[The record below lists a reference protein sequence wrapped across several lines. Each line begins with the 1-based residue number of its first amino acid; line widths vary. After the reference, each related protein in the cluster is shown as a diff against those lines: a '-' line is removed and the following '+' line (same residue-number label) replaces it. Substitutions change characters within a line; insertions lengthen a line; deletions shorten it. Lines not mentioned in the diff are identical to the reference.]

1 MRKEIKTEL
10 ARSPTENKKT
20 VKPNTCKD
28 KRKLVQRFNAL
39 FQARRPWERVWKLIR
54 DYELPYDGLFDDD
67 TAGKPV
73 IHDEEIFTGV
83 IQEAR
88 DTFAA
93 GVQSGLT
100 PPSRR
105 WFRFGIGNKD
115 LADDTGVQRF
125 LDTRADIMESVLSG
139 SNFYNAIHQCYSEL
153 PFGQAALGIF
163 SQGGTVTFVPYTIG
177 TYALACDATGRVS
190 TFARRAKMT
199 VNQIVKQFGYDNCP
213 MTVKQSYDNGSGH
226 QNYHTVC
233 WLVEK
238 NEDNDP
244 NKLNNKKMPFTS
256 TYWVED
262 SNEDECLAV
271 TGFEEWPVPIAR
283 YTVKGTEAY
292 ATGPGWNA
300 LPDAKMLQ
308 QMELDAITAIEMG
321 VKPPLQVPPSQV
333 GNINLFPGGTT
344 AINDPNEV
352 IRPIFQG
359 QLAIGE
365 LEGKIQRVEDR
376 VKRTYSSDLFL
387 MLDQLD
393 KGRMTAQEVMARNQE
408 KLQQLGPVVERL
420 QYEFLNRILERV
432 YNILDRS
439 GIFPDIPEEL
449 QDIVGEEFR
458 IEYISPLAQA
468 QKMSGL
474 TSIEQGIGFIG
485 QAAQFD
491 QTVLDKVNLTEAVA
505 NYLAQVGVPAAM
517 IRSDEEVQEI
527 QKQRQEAQAAA
538 EAQAQQ
544 QAAIAQAPDLAAA
557 AKNATEA
564 ANDGNPAMQ
573 EWLGMR

>member
-1 MRKEIKTEL
+1 
-10 ARSPTENKKT
+10 
-20 VKPNTCKD
+20 
-28 KRKLVQRFNAL
+28 
-39 FQARRPWERVWKLIR
+39 
-54 DYELPYDGLFDDD
+54 
-67 TAGKPV
+67 
-73 IHDEEIFTGV
+73 
-83 IQEAR
+83 
-88 DTFAA
+88 
-93 GVQSGLT
+93 
-100 PPSRR
+100 
-105 WFRFGIGNKD
+105 
-115 LADDTGVQRF
+115 
-125 LDTRADIMESVLSG
+125 
-139 SNFYNAIHQCYSEL
+139 
-153 PFGQAALGIF
+153 
-163 SQGGTVTFVPYTIG
+163 
-177 TYALACDATGRVS
+177 
-190 TFARRAKMT
+190 
-199 VNQIVKQFGYDNCP
+199 
-213 MTVKQSYDNGSGH
+213 
-226 QNYHTVC
+226 
-233 WLVEK
+233 
-238 NEDNDP
+238 
-244 NKLNNKKMPFTS
+244 
-256 TYWVED
+256 
-262 SNEDECLAV
+262 
-271 TGFEEWPVPIAR
+271 
-283 YTVKGTEAY
+283 
-292 ATGPGWNA
+292 
-300 LPDAKMLQ
+300 
-308 QMELDAITAIEMG
+308 
-321 VKPPLQVPPSQV
+321 
-333 GNINLFPGGTT
+333 
-344 AINDPNEV
+344 
-352 IRPIFQG
+352 
-359 QLAIGE
+359 
-365 LEGKIQRVEDR
+365 
-376 VKRTYSSDLFL
+376 

-439 GIFPDIPEEL
+439 GVFPDIPEEL
-449 QDIVGEEFR
+449 QDLVGEEFR

>member
-1 MRKEIKTEL
+1 
-10 ARSPTENKKT
+10 
-20 VKPNTCKD
+20 
-28 KRKLVQRFNAL
+28 
-39 FQARRPWERVWKLIR
+39 
-54 DYELPYDGLFDDD
+54 
-67 TAGKPV
+67 
-73 IHDEEIFTGV
+73 
-83 IQEAR
+83 
-88 DTFAA
+88 
-93 GVQSGLT
+93 
-100 PPSRR
+100 
-105 WFRFGIGNKD
+105 
-115 LADDTGVQRF
+115 
-125 LDTRADIMESVLSG
+125 
-139 SNFYNAIHQCYSEL
+139 
-153 PFGQAALGIF
+153 
-163 SQGGTVTFVPYTIG
+163 
-177 TYALACDATGRVS
+177 
-190 TFARRAKMT
+190 
-199 VNQIVKQFGYDNCP
+199 
-213 MTVKQSYDNGSGH
+213 
-226 QNYHTVC
+226 
-233 WLVEK
+233 
-238 NEDNDP
+238 
-244 NKLNNKKMPFTS
+244 
-256 TYWVED
+256 
-262 SNEDECLAV
+262 
-271 TGFEEWPVPIAR
+271 
-283 YTVKGTEAY
+283 
-292 ATGPGWNA
+292 
-300 LPDAKMLQ
+300 
-308 QMELDAITAIEMG
+308 
-321 VKPPLQVPPSQV
+321 
-333 GNINLFPGGTT
+333 
-344 AINDPNEV
+344 
-352 IRPIFQG
+352 
-359 QLAIGE
+359 
-365 LEGKIQRVEDR
+365 
-376 VKRTYSSDLFL
+376 

-393 KGRMTAQEVMARNQE
+393 KGRMTAQEVVARNQE

-517 IRSDEEVQEI
+517 IRSDEEVEQI

>member
-1 MRKEIKTEL
+1 
-10 ARSPTENKKT
+10 
-20 VKPNTCKD
+20 
-28 KRKLVQRFNAL
+28 
-39 FQARRPWERVWKLIR
+39 
-54 DYELPYDGLFDDD
+54 
-67 TAGKPV
+67 
-73 IHDEEIFTGV
+73 
-83 IQEAR
+83 
-88 DTFAA
+88 
-93 GVQSGLT
+93 
-100 PPSRR
+100 
-105 WFRFGIGNKD
+105 
-115 LADDTGVQRF
+115 
-125 LDTRADIMESVLSG
+125 
-139 SNFYNAIHQCYSEL
+139 
-153 PFGQAALGIF
+153 
-163 SQGGTVTFVPYTIG
+163 
-177 TYALACDATGRVS
+177 
-190 TFARRAKMT
+190 
-199 VNQIVKQFGYDNCP
+199 
-213 MTVKQSYDNGSGH
+213 
-226 QNYHTVC
+226 
-233 WLVEK
+233 
-238 NEDNDP
+238 
-244 NKLNNKKMPFTS
+244 
-256 TYWVED
+256 
-262 SNEDECLAV
+262 
-271 TGFEEWPVPIAR
+271 
-283 YTVKGTEAY
+283 
-292 ATGPGWNA
+292 
-300 LPDAKMLQ
+300 
-308 QMELDAITAIEMG
+308 
-321 VKPPLQVPPSQV
+321 
-333 GNINLFPGGTT
+333 
-344 AINDPNEV
+344 
-352 IRPIFQG
+352 
-359 QLAIGE
+359 
-365 LEGKIQRVEDR
+365 
-376 VKRTYSSDLFL
+376 

-439 GIFPDIPEEL
+439 GIFPDIPEEM

-517 IRSDEEVQEI
+517 IRSDEEVEQI

>member
-1 MRKEIKTEL
+1 
-10 ARSPTENKKT
+10 
-20 VKPNTCKD
+20 
-28 KRKLVQRFNAL
+28 
-39 FQARRPWERVWKLIR
+39 
-54 DYELPYDGLFDDD
+54 
-67 TAGKPV
+67 
-73 IHDEEIFTGV
+73 
-83 IQEAR
+83 
-88 DTFAA
+88 
-93 GVQSGLT
+93 
-100 PPSRR
+100 
-105 WFRFGIGNKD
+105 
-115 LADDTGVQRF
+115 
-125 LDTRADIMESVLSG
+125 
-139 SNFYNAIHQCYSEL
+139 
-153 PFGQAALGIF
+153 
-163 SQGGTVTFVPYTIG
+163 
-177 TYALACDATGRVS
+177 
-190 TFARRAKMT
+190 
-199 VNQIVKQFGYDNCP
+199 
-213 MTVKQSYDNGSGH
+213 
-226 QNYHTVC
+226 
-233 WLVEK
+233 
-238 NEDNDP
+238 
-244 NKLNNKKMPFTS
+244 
-256 TYWVED
+256 
-262 SNEDECLAV
+262 
-271 TGFEEWPVPIAR
+271 
-283 YTVKGTEAY
+283 
-292 ATGPGWNA
+292 
-300 LPDAKMLQ
+300 
-308 QMELDAITAIEMG
+308 
-321 VKPPLQVPPSQV
+321 
-333 GNINLFPGGTT
+333 
-344 AINDPNEV
+344 
-352 IRPIFQG
+352 
-359 QLAIGE
+359 
-365 LEGKIQRVEDR
+365 
-376 VKRTYSSDLFL
+376 

-439 GIFPDIPEEL
+439 GVFPDIPEEL

-573 EWLGMR
+573 EWLGLR

>member
-1 MRKEIKTEL
+1 
-10 ARSPTENKKT
+10 
-20 VKPNTCKD
+20 
-28 KRKLVQRFNAL
+28 
-39 FQARRPWERVWKLIR
+39 
-54 DYELPYDGLFDDD
+54 
-67 TAGKPV
+67 
-73 IHDEEIFTGV
+73 
-83 IQEAR
+83 
-88 DTFAA
+88 
-93 GVQSGLT
+93 
-100 PPSRR
+100 
-105 WFRFGIGNKD
+105 
-115 LADDTGVQRF
+115 
-125 LDTRADIMESVLSG
+125 
-139 SNFYNAIHQCYSEL
+139 
-153 PFGQAALGIF
+153 
-163 SQGGTVTFVPYTIG
+163 
-177 TYALACDATGRVS
+177 
-190 TFARRAKMT
+190 
-199 VNQIVKQFGYDNCP
+199 
-213 MTVKQSYDNGSGH
+213 
-226 QNYHTVC
+226 
-233 WLVEK
+233 
-238 NEDNDP
+238 
-244 NKLNNKKMPFTS
+244 
-256 TYWVED
+256 
-262 SNEDECLAV
+262 
-271 TGFEEWPVPIAR
+271 
-283 YTVKGTEAY
+283 
-292 ATGPGWNA
+292 
-300 LPDAKMLQ
+300 
-308 QMELDAITAIEMG
+308 
-321 VKPPLQVPPSQV
+321 
-333 GNINLFPGGTT
+333 
-344 AINDPNEV
+344 
-352 IRPIFQG
+352 
-359 QLAIGE
+359 
-365 LEGKIQRVEDR
+365 
-376 VKRTYSSDLFL
+376 

-517 IRSDEEVQEI
+517 IRSDEEVEQI

>member
-1 MRKEIKTEL
+1 
-10 ARSPTENKKT
+10 
-20 VKPNTCKD
+20 
-28 KRKLVQRFNAL
+28 
-39 FQARRPWERVWKLIR
+39 
-54 DYELPYDGLFDDD
+54 
-67 TAGKPV
+67 
-73 IHDEEIFTGV
+73 
-83 IQEAR
+83 
-88 DTFAA
+88 
-93 GVQSGLT
+93 
-100 PPSRR
+100 
-105 WFRFGIGNKD
+105 
-115 LADDTGVQRF
+115 
-125 LDTRADIMESVLSG
+125 
-139 SNFYNAIHQCYSEL
+139 
-153 PFGQAALGIF
+153 
-163 SQGGTVTFVPYTIG
+163 
-177 TYALACDATGRVS
+177 
-190 TFARRAKMT
+190 
-199 VNQIVKQFGYDNCP
+199 
-213 MTVKQSYDNGSGH
+213 
-226 QNYHTVC
+226 
-233 WLVEK
+233 
-238 NEDNDP
+238 
-244 NKLNNKKMPFTS
+244 
-256 TYWVED
+256 
-262 SNEDECLAV
+262 
-271 TGFEEWPVPIAR
+271 
-283 YTVKGTEAY
+283 
-292 ATGPGWNA
+292 
-300 LPDAKMLQ
+300 
-308 QMELDAITAIEMG
+308 
-321 VKPPLQVPPSQV
+321 
-333 GNINLFPGGTT
+333 
-344 AINDPNEV
+344 
-352 IRPIFQG
+352 
-359 QLAIGE
+359 
-365 LEGKIQRVEDR
+365 
-376 VKRTYSSDLFL
+376 

-439 GIFPDIPEEL
+439 GVFPDIPEEL

-517 IRSDEEVQEI
+517 IRSDEEVEQI

>member
-1 MRKEIKTEL
+1 
-10 ARSPTENKKT
+10 
-20 VKPNTCKD
+20 
-28 KRKLVQRFNAL
+28 
-39 FQARRPWERVWKLIR
+39 
-54 DYELPYDGLFDDD
+54 
-67 TAGKPV
+67 
-73 IHDEEIFTGV
+73 
-83 IQEAR
+83 
-88 DTFAA
+88 
-93 GVQSGLT
+93 
-100 PPSRR
+100 
-105 WFRFGIGNKD
+105 
-115 LADDTGVQRF
+115 
-125 LDTRADIMESVLSG
+125 
-139 SNFYNAIHQCYSEL
+139 
-153 PFGQAALGIF
+153 
-163 SQGGTVTFVPYTIG
+163 
-177 TYALACDATGRVS
+177 
-190 TFARRAKMT
+190 
-199 VNQIVKQFGYDNCP
+199 
-213 MTVKQSYDNGSGH
+213 
-226 QNYHTVC
+226 
-233 WLVEK
+233 
-238 NEDNDP
+238 
-244 NKLNNKKMPFTS
+244 
-256 TYWVED
+256 
-262 SNEDECLAV
+262 
-271 TGFEEWPVPIAR
+271 
-283 YTVKGTEAY
+283 
-292 ATGPGWNA
+292 
-300 LPDAKMLQ
+300 
-308 QMELDAITAIEMG
+308 
-321 VKPPLQVPPSQV
+321 
-333 GNINLFPGGTT
+333 
-344 AINDPNEV
+344 
-352 IRPIFQG
+352 
-359 QLAIGE
+359 
-365 LEGKIQRVEDR
+365 
-376 VKRTYSSDLFL
+376 

-439 GIFPDIPEEL
+439 GVFPDIPEEL

>member
-1 MRKEIKTEL
+1 
-10 ARSPTENKKT
+10 
-20 VKPNTCKD
+20 
-28 KRKLVQRFNAL
+28 
-39 FQARRPWERVWKLIR
+39 
-54 DYELPYDGLFDDD
+54 
-67 TAGKPV
+67 
-73 IHDEEIFTGV
+73 
-83 IQEAR
+83 
-88 DTFAA
+88 
-93 GVQSGLT
+93 
-100 PPSRR
+100 
-105 WFRFGIGNKD
+105 
-115 LADDTGVQRF
+115 
-125 LDTRADIMESVLSG
+125 
-139 SNFYNAIHQCYSEL
+139 
-153 PFGQAALGIF
+153 
-163 SQGGTVTFVPYTIG
+163 
-177 TYALACDATGRVS
+177 
-190 TFARRAKMT
+190 
-199 VNQIVKQFGYDNCP
+199 
-213 MTVKQSYDNGSGH
+213 
-226 QNYHTVC
+226 
-233 WLVEK
+233 
-238 NEDNDP
+238 
-244 NKLNNKKMPFTS
+244 
-256 TYWVED
+256 
-262 SNEDECLAV
+262 
-271 TGFEEWPVPIAR
+271 
-283 YTVKGTEAY
+283 
-292 ATGPGWNA
+292 
-300 LPDAKMLQ
+300 
-308 QMELDAITAIEMG
+308 
-321 VKPPLQVPPSQV
+321 
-333 GNINLFPGGTT
+333 
-344 AINDPNEV
+344 
-352 IRPIFQG
+352 
-359 QLAIGE
+359 
-365 LEGKIQRVEDR
+365 
-376 VKRTYSSDLFL
+376 

>member
-1 MRKEIKTEL
+1 
-10 ARSPTENKKT
+10 
-20 VKPNTCKD
+20 
-28 KRKLVQRFNAL
+28 
-39 FQARRPWERVWKLIR
+39 
-54 DYELPYDGLFDDD
+54 
-67 TAGKPV
+67 
-73 IHDEEIFTGV
+73 
-83 IQEAR
+83 
-88 DTFAA
+88 
-93 GVQSGLT
+93 
-100 PPSRR
+100 
-105 WFRFGIGNKD
+105 
-115 LADDTGVQRF
+115 
-125 LDTRADIMESVLSG
+125 
-139 SNFYNAIHQCYSEL
+139 
-153 PFGQAALGIF
+153 
-163 SQGGTVTFVPYTIG
+163 
-177 TYALACDATGRVS
+177 
-190 TFARRAKMT
+190 
-199 VNQIVKQFGYDNCP
+199 
-213 MTVKQSYDNGSGH
+213 
-226 QNYHTVC
+226 
-233 WLVEK
+233 
-238 NEDNDP
+238 
-244 NKLNNKKMPFTS
+244 MPFTS

-262 SNEDECLAV
+262 SNEEECLAV

-344 AINDPNEV
+344 AINDPNEA

-517 IRSDEEVQEI
+517 IRSDEEVEQI